1 MTKLAAVPV
10 ALVAMLLAVACG
22 SSPAA
27 APAEPGDAG
36 DTSGTRAETQAP
48 AVDSDR
54 EVGSESIASMLE
66 GRQYHAMTTLADG
79 RLLVVA
85 GKGIAAQSSGY
96 GSGHLDTAEV
106 FDPASNEWL
115 RTGQM
120 GLFREL
126 PAAVTLSDGRVLV
139 TGGATLN
146 RNSTAFTEIWDPAT
160 GKWTEVAPMN
170 QAREKMPVV
179 LLGDGRVLAI
189 GGTDDEAQRTAT
201 AEVYDPATDTWTE
214 VESMAEKRIW
224 HTATVLPDGRVLV
237 SGGGNPDGPFL
248 SSAEIFDPETGTW
261 SSAGEMNQ
269 SRSQHTATLMADGRV
284 LVVGGRGKRQSSE
297 VYDPEINAWHSLAQT
312 AAPRAEH
319 VAIALPD
326 GGVLIAGGSGNIDS
340 VEVYDPVQAAWTEV
354 GTMRFSRYRFVAAT
368 LPDGRV
374 ALVGGQGKDK
384 LLAESEAFTPPASGR
399 SLDELLAAAES
410 ARQEASLAIASA
422 TPTPVPTPTPEK
434 ERRSTTGEDLEIEF
448 PEAVASEASGRTQVP
463 LSQPVKL
470 ALEEAV
476 ISPDPSTGATATFTE
491 VVEDNRA
498 DGGTATV
505 RVDIRMAFFEH
516 GATDLVLDPDQPG
529 LGLKKLGRI
538 WVGVLDLEQDAAGNP
553 IATVVIFVP

>member
-1 MTKLAAVPV
+1 MTKLAAVLV

-36 DTSGTRAETQAP
+36 DTSGARAETQAP

-160 GKWTEVAPMN
+160 GRWTEVAPMN

-179 LLGDGRVLAI
+179 LLDDGRVLAI

-201 AEVYDPATDTWTE
+201 AEVLRLRHLDTAEVFDPASNEWLRTGQMGLFRELPAAVSDGRVLVTGGATLNRNSTARDHPATGWTEVAPMNQAREKMPIVLLRRAGPTDVSGGGPWESWTE

-248 SSAEIFDPETGTW
+248 SSAEIFDPEGP
-261 SSAGEMNQ
+261 GH
-269 SRSQHTATLMADGRV
+269 R
-284 LVVGGRGKRQSSE
+284 
-297 VYDPEINAWHSLAQT
+297 
-312 AAPRAEH
+312 
-319 VAIALPD
+319 
-326 GGVLIAGGSGNIDS
+326 
-340 VEVYDPVQAAWTEV
+340 
-354 GTMRFSRYRFVAAT
+354 
-368 LPDGRV
+368 
-374 ALVGGQGKDK
+374 
-384 LLAESEAFTPPASGR
+384 PAR
-399 SLDELLAAAES
+399 
-410 ARQEASLAIASA
+410 
-422 TPTPVPTPTPEK
+422 
-434 ERRSTTGEDLEIEF
+434 
-448 PEAVASEASGRTQVP
+448 
-463 LSQPVKL
+463 
-470 ALEEAV
+470 
-476 ISPDPSTGATATFTE
+476 
-491 VVEDNRA
+491 
-498 DGGTATV
+498 
-505 RVDIRMAFFEH
+505 
-516 GATDLVLDPDQPG
+516 
-529 LGLKKLGRI
+529 
-538 WVGVLDLEQDAAGNP
+538 
-553 IATVVIFVP
+553 